1 MAQEGS
7 GRLQSAARLTLLPT
21 SAAMAEPTATLR
33 QLDALG
39 GPALQEVQDELIA
52 ALRHP
57 TAESFSRCEQ
67 LA

>member
-1 MAQEGS
+1 
-7 GRLQSAARLTLLPT
+7 
-21 SAAMAEPTATLR
+21 MAEPTATLR